1 MRPIHTVRDV
11 YFKAARPSS
20 RLRGFF
26 TDIGAMNGD
35 DLVGHAVLKPFP
47 RFLFALFVCPCVMGA
62 ALALLQGSGAA
73 AAAYG
78 QTQNTTAPTGSQPVF
93 RLDGGNTTYAF
104 GVNERGELQQIYWGG
119 RLGEHDV
126 IGPAKSEA
134 EKAAFDSSY
143 NNTPQEYAGWGTGLY
158 LEPALKVTFADG
170 NRDLVL
176 HYASSSKHDDSS
188 IDVVVKDIRR
198 AVMVT
203 LHYNIDPESGI
214 VARSATIENH
224 EPKPIMIDQAAA
236 ATFSLPA
243 AHYTLSYLSGRWAGE
258 WTLNEETIHQG
269 QRVLES
275 RRGSTGIQL
284 NPWFAIRKGRADE
297 EQGETWF
304 GALAWSGSWRITIEQ
319 DALDKVRVTGGFNP
333 FDFGYALKPGEK
345 LESPV
350 FYAGYT
356 DHGMGGASRLLNR
369 FTLTHILPQAPSPKL
384 RPVIYNSWEAT
395 EWNVSQAVQ
404 ESLAEKAAAL
414 GVDRFVMDDG
424 WFGQR
429 NGDHA
434 GLGDW
439 YVNKEK
445 FPNGLKP
452 LIDKVHS
459 LKMDFG
465 LWVEPE
471 MVNPDSDLYRNHP
484 DWVLN
489 FPGRP
494 RSESR
499 NQLVLNLARP
509 DVRDY
514 VFGAMDKLLTENNI
528 AFLKWDY
535 NRNWSEPGWDAV
547 PVDEQKRLYVEFI
560 RNLYAILADLRKKHP
575 KIEIESCSGGGGR
588 VDLGILRYTDEV
600 WPSDNTD
607 PYDRL
612 SMQDGFSYAYTPQI
626 MMAWVTDSP
635 HWRNNK
641 RATSL
646 TYRMLSSMQ
655 GSLGIGANLDD
666 WTAEDFRT
674 AKRLIAAYHSA
685 QRTIV
690 HGDLYRLISPRDGS
704 EFSATESVS
713 TDKNQGIVF
722 AFANA
727 TQEGRYFPL
736 LQLQGL
742 DPDAEYQLTWIEGK
756 SGPDTPESA
765 SGAWWMHHGLQLDLR
780 GDFQAVAFRLDR
792 QR

>member
-1 MRPIHTVRDV
+1 
-11 YFKAARPSS
+11 
-20 RLRGFF
+20 
-26 TDIGAMNGD
+26 MNGD
-35 DLVGHAVLKPFP
+35 DLVSPVALKTFP
-47 RFLFALFVCPCVMGA
+47 RFLFAMFLCPCVMGV
-62 ALALLQGSGAA
+62 ALASLQGSGAA
-73 AAAYG
+73 AAADA
-78 QTQNTTAPTGSQPVF
+78 QTPNTTSHAGSQPVF

-134 EKAAFDSSY
+134 EQAAFDSSY

-176 HYASSSKHDDSS
+176 HYSSSSQHDDNS
-188 IDVVVKDIRR
+188 IDVVLKDISR
-198 AVMVT
+198 AVIVT

-224 EPKPIMIDQAAA
+224 EPKPIMIEQAAA
-236 ATFSLPA
+236 AAFSLPA

-275 RRGSTGIQL
+275 RRGSTGVQL
-284 NPWFAIRKGRADE
+284 NPWFAIGKGDAGE
-297 EQGETWF
+297 EHGEIWF
-304 GALAWSGSWRITIEQ
+304 GALAWSGSWRITVEQ

-333 FDFGYALKPGEK
+333 FDFGYPLKPGEK

-395 EWNVSQAVQ
+395 GWNVSENVQ
-404 ESLAEKAAAL
+404 EALAEKAAAL

-429 NGDHA
+429 KNDHA

-459 LKMDFG
+459 LNMDFG

-494 RSESR
+494 RTEER

-509 DVRDY
+509 DVRKY
-514 VFGAMDKLLTENNI
+514 VFDAMDKLLTENDI

-535 NRNWSEPGWDAV
+535 NRNWSEPGWDQLPAN
-547 PVDEQKRLYVEFI
+547 EQKKVYVEFT
-560 RNLYAILADLRKKHP
+560 RNLYSILAELRAKHP
-575 KIEIESCSGGGGR
+575 GVEIESCSGGGAR
-588 VDLGILRYTDEV
+588 VDLGILHYTDEV

-607 PYDRL
+607 PLDRL
-612 SMQDGFSYAYTPQI
+612 TQQDGFTHAYPVQT
-626 MMAWVTDSP
+626 MAAWATDSP
-635 HWRNNK
+635 HWLNN
-641 RATSL
+641 RTTSM
-646 TYRMLSSMQ
+646 TYRMLVSMQ
-655 GSLGIGANLDD
+655 GVLGIGGNLNN
-666 WTAEDFRT
+666 WTNEDMAI
-674 AKRLIAAYHSA
+674 AKRMIAAYH
-685 QRTIV
+685 QVQKTITQ
-690 HGDLYRLISPRDGS
+690 GDLYRLISPTNGS
-704 EFSATESVS
+704 EFSATETVS
-713 TDKNQGIVF
+713 PDKSQAVFF
-722 AFANA
+722 AFVHS
-727 TQEGRYFPL
+727 TQEGRSFPR
-736 LQLQGL
+736 LQLLGL
-742 DPDAEYQLTWIEGK
+742 DPKATYALASIEGK
-756 SGPDTPESA
+756 AAEGTPAEA
-765 SGAWWMHHGLQLDLR
+765 SGAWWMNHGIEVALR
-780 GDFQAVAFRLDR
+780 GDFQGAAFRLDSK
-792 QR
+792 